1 MTRRIE
7 ASGVTDQC
15 NKHGRNNRRSAT
27 LAPIARRN
35 LRDTL
40 VDPKASELSRHAPVY
55 SKPCRID
62 RGLRYSRLIANKS
75 SAPPSLEPEKVVTG
89 NTDGL
94 KSQAQFHVRLNAAR
108 SREQPYRSNF
118 LRGNEDVKNG
128 AINTVRFKLVA
139 AMSVCAAMLIL
150 MGCYGCITMSK
161 LSGLVNSEY
170 EGTVVPIEDLSGVR
184 SAENNIK
191 LQIRNIQLS
200 KNRDEIDRAKR
211 AIRDDVERATKL
223 WRDYYPTRVT
233 DPEERTMANAVDA
246 TLPQAHELSDRVV
259 AALEGGDEKQA
270 SDTMKSFT
278 EMSSQMISLL
288 NKDIQINDDEARTD
302 ALTSARETDLALKVA
317 FGLSIVGVVTIASV
331 GVFLVRSI
339 ERPLVEAMTIAD
351 TIADGHLLSSIDA
364 DRPGEFG
371 DLFRSMKR
379 MDAQLSQ
386 TVHEISESTDSMGIA
401 IRQLS
406 VGNTDLSARTEQQA
420 ASLEKTAASVA
431 EISATAQRNAED
443 AIQANAMAQ
452 GARTL
457 AMQGDGAVRS
467 MSTTIQEISQGSD
480 RISGITSVIES
491 IAFQTNILAINAAVE
506 AARAGEEG
514 RGFAVVASE
523 VRTLAHRSGSAAKE
537 IRELLGKS
545 ASMIERGVHQANNVS
560 ETIEQVLQAIQSVSE
575 VVSQISEASLEQS
588 RSVGQINVAVSS
600 MDESTQQNAALVE
613 QAAAASQELE
623 TQSNRLVK
631 LLSSFTLNG

>member
-1 MTRRIE
+1 
-7 ASGVTDQC
+7 
-15 NKHGRNNRRSAT
+15 
-27 LAPIARRN
+27 
-35 LRDTL
+35 
-40 VDPKASELSRHAPVY
+40 
-55 SKPCRID
+55 
-62 RGLRYSRLIANKS
+62 
-75 SAPPSLEPEKVVTG
+75 
-89 NTDGL
+89 
-94 KSQAQFHVRLNAAR
+94 
-108 SREQPYRSNF
+108 
-118 LRGNEDVKNG
+118 
-128 AINTVRFKLVA
+128 
-139 AMSVCAAMLIL
+139 
-150 MGCYGCITMSK
+150 
-161 LSGLVNSEY
+161 
-170 EGTVVPIEDLSGVR
+170 VR

-191 LQIRNIQLS
+191 LQIRNTQLS
-200 KNRDEIDRAKR
+200 KNHDEIDRAKR
-211 AIRDDVERATKL
+211 AIRDDVERSTKL

-278 EMSSQMISLL
+278 EMSSEMISLL

-317 FGLSIVGVVTIASV
+317 FGLSIAGVVAIASV

-351 TIADGHLLSSIDA
+351 TIADGHLLSRIDA

-545 ASMIERGVHQANNVS
+545 ASMIERGVDQANNVS
-560 ETIEQVLQAIQSVSE
+560 ETIEKVLQAIQSVSE

-588 RSVGQINVAVSS
+588 RSVSQINVAVSS
-600 MDESTQQNAALVE
+600 MDETTQQNAALVE